1 MSDLLPQV
9 IPVDEIKTTTSH
21 VTSDDGDLKEAI
33 NTATEPQAEQV
44 DAFEGDDDIIREEIK
59 EELDKEEEAEPPL
72 PPKEIQ
78 EDEDVFKDAKPKK
91 KKRQISESQREHLA
105 QARKKALEVR
115 RRKAQEKKILQQ
127 QERRAKAKAKKE
139 AKNMTAP
146 HNPMESESEDEAP
159 APVKVKTI
167 KSHAFDEIDE
177 DLLVR
182 VQEAAIEKYEVKRKA
197 RKQKKQQEQDEK
209 QKEADIHRVVA
220 KAVKPQDPDDMW
232 SVCFA

>member
-1 MSDLLPQV
+1 
-9 IPVDEIKTTTSH
+9 
-21 VTSDDGDLKEAI
+21 
-33 NTATEPQAEQV
+33 
-44 DAFEGDDDIIREEIK
+44 
-59 EELDKEEEAEPPL
+59 
-72 PPKEIQ
+72 
-78 EDEDVFKDAKPKK
+78 
-91 KKRQISESQREHLA
+91 
-105 QARKKALEVR
+105 
-115 RRKAQEKKILQQ
+115 
-127 QERRAKAKAKKE
+127 
-139 AKNMTAP
+139 
-146 HNPMESESEDEAP
+146 MESESEDEAP

-197 RKQKKQQEQDEK
+197 RKQKKQQEQEEK